1 MSRDAAPI
9 ACVTVPARDEQK
21 RIGACLRA
29 LAQQRA
35 PGPVEVVLVLDRCRD
50 ATAAVAAETA
60 RDTDLRLHT
69 IEGPGLGPGPA
80 RAAGMDVAARRL
92 LTAGRPQALLA
103 TTDADTR
110 VAPDWVARQLAH
122 LAAGAS
128 AIAGW
133 IELEPAE
140 AALLPPG
147 VLARRRALARE
158 RLARVRRLEP
168 RAEHHHFGGASI
180 GVTAAVYA
188 AVGGIEPRPVLE
200 DDAFAARL
208 RSHGIPIVRPLDVR
222 VTTSA
227 RTDGRA
233 ARGLARDLAQLCGN
247 DGAAAAPER

>member
-1 MSRDAAPI
+1 MSDAAAPV
-9 ACVTVPARDEQK
+9 ACVTVPARDEAE

-29 LAQQRA
+29 LAAQRA

-50 ATAAVAAETA
+50 ETAAVAATTA
-60 RDTDLRLHT
+60 RNHGLHLHT
-69 IEGPGLGPGPA
+69 IDGPGLGPGPA

-92 LTAGRPQALLA
+92 IAAGRPHALLA

-110 VAPDWVARQLAH
+110 VAPDWIARQLAH
-122 LAAGAS
+122 LATGAR

-133 IELEPAE
+133 IELDPAE

-147 VLARRRALARE
+147 LLARRRALAQT
-158 RLARVRRLEP
+158 RLARVRRREP

-188 AVGGIEPRPVLE
+188 AVGGIEPRPLLE
-200 DDAFAARL
+200 DDAFAERL
-208 RSHGIPIVRPLDVR
+208 RRHGVPIVRPLDVR

-233 ARGLARDLAQLCGN
+233 ARGLARDLATLCGS
-247 DGAAAAPER
+247 ATAPER